1 MCPEMI
7 GMLSPFSYI
16 TSDDSY
22 EEKSNGSFGKMKEKN
37 RGGRREYRNQKKYE
51 A

>member
-37 RGGRREYRNQKKYE
+37 RGWAQRIQESE
-51 A
+51 EV